1 MAAWIEEGKIPKQK
15 PAGWQSAAQADF
27 EALEKYSEYFSLV
40 NYLKSK
46 RIYPAICKGVALF
59 QVPETYRPVRF
70 YNN

>member
-46 RIYPAICKGVALF
+46 RIFSKMGHSQPLF
-59 QVPETYRPVRF
+59 HYCHLFCCTIGT
-70 YNN
+70 

>member
-1 MAAWIEEGKIPKQK
+1 MAAWIEEGKIPNQK

-59 QVPETYRPVRF
+59 LVPET
-70 YNN
+70 